1 MSSKPLKIAVV
12 AGEASGDVLAAG
24 MIKQIQAVYPNAI
37 FEGIAGPN
45 MLAQGCTT
53 LFDIEEL
60 SVMGLVEVLSRIRRL
75 LHIRKNVF
83 EHFRD
88 NPPDVYIGVDA
99 PDFNLPL
106 EKKLKKLGIKT
117 VHYVSPTVW
126 AWRENRIF
134 GIGEATNL
142 VLSIFPFEKTVY
154 EKHGFPCQYVGH
166 TMADDIPVRPDKHA
180 ARHALGKQDLLT
192 AKRVLA
198 VLPGSRGGE
207 VNMLLDIFLQSVAK
221 VTDSL
226 GELHVVIP
234 AVNQI
239 RKQQIEQKIEDFKAS
254 EYYSEKITIDVF
266 LGQSRDC
273 MIAADTILLASGTA
287 SLEAMLCKR
296 PMLVAYRLKWLTH
309 QLMKVMYKPNY
320 FALPNILADK
330 QIVPELLQEQV
341 NPDTIS
347 EYLLEMLNN
356 PEESMPTEFDQ
367 LHEILRQNA
376 DQQAAKAVLAL
387 VEASNEQ

>member
-53 LFDIEEL
+53 LFDMEEL

-75 LHIRKNVF
+75 LHIRKTVF

-180 ARHALGKQDLLT
+180 ARQALGKQDLLT

-387 VEASNEQ
+387 VEANNEQ

>member
-24 MIKQIQAVYPNAI
+24 MIKQIKARYPNAV

-45 MLAQGCTT
+45 MLAQGCKT
-53 LFDIEEL
+53 LFEMEEL

-75 LHIRKNVF
+75 LHIRKTVF
-83 EHFRD
+83 AHFRD
-88 NPPDVYIGVDA
+88 NPPDVFIGVDA

-166 TMADDIPVRPDKHA
+166 TMADDIDIRPDKQL
-180 ARHALGKQDLLT
+180 ARQNLATPQLLS
-192 AKRVLA
+192 AKKVLA
-198 VLPGSRGGE
+198 LLPGSRSGE

-221 VTDSL
+221 IAQSM
-226 GELHVVIP
+226 GELHVIIP
-234 AVNQI
+234 AVNEV
-239 RKQQIEQKIEDFKAS
+239 RKQQIQQKVDEFLATQDNKRA
-254 EYYSEKITIDVF
+254 ITIDIF

-273 MIAADTILLASGTA
+273 MIASDAILLASGTA

-330 QIVPELLQEQV
+330 PIVPELLQEDV
-341 NPDTIS
+341 NPETIS
-347 EYLLEMLNN
+347 NYLIEMLEN
-356 PEESMPTEFDQ
+356 PEDAMPVEFDD
-367 LHEILRQNA
+367 LHQTLRQDA
-376 DQQAAKAVLAL
+376 DKQSANAVLKL
-387 VEASNEQ
+387 IGEPIDD